1 MYKNNKLK
9 AKKLYKENKHILKN
23 MTFIGITGTNGKT
36 TTTTLLYKYL
46 RFNNIRATLIGTN
59 GIYINDIH
67 YESINTTP
75 GIEKIY
81 DIIKISHRL
90 NIKIII
96 MEVSSH
102 AIVQHRIHGIKFKI
116 KGITNIT
123 QDHLDY
129 HETFNKYKKVK
140 LSFLRNSKVLV
151 NNEIKTNRI
160 FNIRKYK
167 YGKFN
172 SYFKI
177 KDILLNNDQSNFSI
191 KIKNREYKF
200 ETNLL
205 GEFNVYNMTLFISI
219 LYLMKLFD
227 YNKIKQFLNNKI
239 TINGRMELFKYNDKL
254 IIVDY
259 AHTPDGMEKVLSY
272 IRTIYNK
279 KTITLFGCGGN
290 RDKYKR
296 SIMGNIAS
304 KYSDYLILTSD
315 NPRFEDENEIINDII
330 EGVNINYIV
339 ITNRKDAINEGVKL
353 LENYD
358 ILLILGRGNENN
370 IKIKDKLIEFND
382 VKYVQ
387 EIINNH
393 E

>member
-1 MYKNNKLK
+1 
-9 AKKLYKENKHILKN
+9 
-23 MTFIGITGTNGKT
+23 
-36 TTTTLLYKYL
+36 
-46 RFNNIRATLIGTN
+46 
-59 GIYINDIH
+59 
-67 YESINTTP
+67 
-75 GIEKIY
+75 
-81 DIIKISHRL
+81 
-90 NIKIII
+90 
-96 MEVSSH
+96 
-102 AIVQHRIHGIKFKI
+102 
-116 KGITNIT
+116 
-123 QDHLDY
+123 
-129 HETFNKYKKVK
+129 
-140 LSFLRNSKVLV
+140 
-151 NNEIKTNRI
+151 
-160 FNIRKYK
+160 
-167 YGKFN
+167 
-172 SYFKI
+172 
-177 KDILLNNDQSNFSI
+177 
-191 KIKNREYKF
+191 
-200 ETNLL
+200 
-205 GEFNVYNMTLFISI
+205 
-219 LYLMKLFD
+219 
-227 YNKIKQFLNNKI
+227 
-239 TINGRMELFKYNDKL
+239 MELFKYNDKL

-330 EGVNINYIV
+330 QGVNIKYIV

>member
-1 MYKNNKLK
+1 MYKKNKIK
-9 AKKLYKENKHILKN
+9 AKKLYKENKHILKD

-36 TTTTLLYKYL
+36 TTTTLLHKYL

-75 GIEKIY
+75 GIDKIY

-102 AIVQHRIHGIKFKI
+102 AIVQHRIYGIKFKI

-129 HETFNKYKKVK
+129 HETFTKYKKVK
-140 LSFLRNSKVLV
+140 LSFLKRSKILINS
-151 NNEIKTNRI
+151 EIKTNII
-160 FNIRKYK
+160 FNLSKYK
-167 YGKFN
+167 YGKDN
-172 SYFKI
+172 SYFLI
-177 KDILLNNDQSNFSI
+177 KNINLENEKSTFSL
-191 KIKNREYKF
+191 KIKNKEYDFK
-200 ETNLL
+200 TNLL
-205 GEFNVYNMTLFISI
+205 GEFNVYNVTLFISVLYI
-219 LYLMKLFD
+219 LKLFD
-227 YNKIKQFLNNKI
+227 YSKIKEFLNNKI

-272 IRTIYNK
+272 IRKIYNK
-279 KTITLFGCGGN
+279 KTIALFGCGGN

-330 EGVNINYIV
+330 EGVNINYSV
-339 ITNRKDAINEGVKL
+339 ITNRKEAIDEGIKQ

-358 ILLILGRGNENN
+358 ILLILGRGNEDN
-370 IKIKDKLIEFND
+370 IKIKESLIEFND
-382 VKYVQ
+382 VKYIQ
-387 EIINNH
+387 ELINNH